1 MRLTLLETWR
11 RKLRSFRL
19 LQWRV
24 IVLDEGSMQM
34 SKRRM
39 QTVIPTSDLERKET
53 RKNIGDRGSQTK
65 GVIAEV

>member
-1 MRLTLLETWR
+1 
-11 RKLRSFRL
+11 
-19 LQWRV
+19 V

-39 QTVIPTSDLERKET
+39 QTVIPTSDLERKQT

-65 GVIAEV
+65 GAIAEV